1 MSGAAQAASAT
12 SPLRARD
19 LLAAL
24 VVVILWGVNFVAM
37 KWGLRSFSPFQLGA
51 ARYLAATRQF
61 DGTLNLIFQPAEE
74 GGAGAREMIADG
86 LFSKFPMDAIYGM
99 HNWPGFAAGQFAAS
113 AGPTRAVWVN

>member
-37 KWGLRSFSPFQLGA
+37 
-51 ARYLAATRQF
+51 
-61 DGTLNLIFQPAEE
+61 
-74 GGAGAREMIADG
+74 
-86 LFSKFPMDAIYGM
+86 
-99 HNWPGFAAGQFAAS
+99 
-113 AGPTRAVWVN
+113 

>member
-51 ARYLAATRQF
+51 AR
-61 DGTLNLIFQPAEE
+61 
-74 GGAGAREMIADG
+74 AGAPGPLGLRAPHRSLKPRRASLPSWLKIPDIGPPLSHCKIA
-86 LFSKFPMDAIYGM
+86 AICNLSRS
-99 HNWPGFAAGQFAAS
+99 HILISATLLGFDIWA
-113 AGPTRAVWVN
+113 